1 MMIRPSKDEVR
12 LAARRAL
19 ALGYAAID
27 SPTAK
32 RIREARRLVLKV
44 LGAIDHNLCGGEIG
58 ELLEALRRMAAELG
72 GLQERTA

>member
-1 MMIRPSKDEVR
+1 MTQPSRNELQ

-27 SPTAK
+27 SPTTK
-32 RIREARRLVLKV
+32 RIREAQRLVLKV
-44 LGAIDHNLCGGEIG
+44 LGAIDANLCFGEIG
-58 ELLEALRRMAAELG
+58 ELVKALRTMAAELT

>member
-1 MMIRPSKDEVR
+1 MIKPSGAD
-12 LAARRAL
+12 LQQAARHAL

-44 LGAIDHNLCGGEIG
+44 LGAIDKSLCGGEIG
-58 ELLEALRRMAAELG
+58 ELVKALRTMAAELG
-72 GLQERTA
+72 GLQEQTA